1 MAGARKRA
9 FLLLRDGL
17 ALRQS
22 FQTKRLL
29 VLRGLSGTI
38 GERPGVRLW
47 FAHSSEVPIYRQLVT
62 QVVLAILCGDLK
74 PGDRLPSTRELAR
87 RFALHPNTVSAGYRQ
102 LEREG
107 WTERRRGSG
116 VYVRTNDAPSTPEQ
130 ILDQHIAG
138 FFRAVRELGL
148 PAASVRARVAEW
160 IAASPPDHF
169 VLIDPDVE
177 LRRILLAE
185 IGQITSFPVVGVSI
199 EDGGLPETLTAA
211 IPLCRPSKTKL
222 VRAALPAG
230 VELITLPIRSPN
242 ELLSSWLPA
251 PVESMI
257 GVVSHWPEFLETAR
271 TMLIAVGL
279 SSEVLVFRDAR
290 DPRWRRGLEQA
301 TAILCDAFT
310 ASQPRMPSKPLII
323 VSPVLAET
331 AAAELRGY
339 AQPMAL

>member
-1 MAGARKRA
+1 
-9 FLLLRDGL
+9 
-17 ALRQS
+17 
-22 FQTKRLL
+22 
-29 VLRGLSGTI
+29 
-38 GERPGVRLW
+38 VRLW

-62 QVVLAILCGDLK
+62 QVVLAILCGDLQ

-87 RFALHPNTVSAGYRQ
+87 RFALHPNTVGAGYRQ

-116 VYVRTNDAPSTPEQ
+116 VYVRANADTPSTPEQ
-130 ILDQHIAG
+130 VLDQHIAG

-148 PAASVRARVAEW
+148 PAAAVRARVAEW
-160 IAASPPDHF
+160 IAAPLPDHF

-185 IGQITSFPVVGVSI
+185 IGQITSFPVVGASI
-199 EDGGLPETLTAA
+199 EDCALSGRLAAA

-242 ELLSSWLPA
+242 AWLNPWLPA
-251 PVESMI
+251 PAASLI
-257 GVVSHWPEFLETAR
+257 GVVSHWPEFLTTAR
-271 TMLIAVGL
+271 TMLIAAGL
-279 SSEVLVFRDAR
+279 PAEILVFSDAR
-290 DPRWRRGLEQA
+290 EPRWRRGLEQA

-310 ASQPRMPSKPLII
+310 ATLPTLPAKPHRI
-323 VSPVLAET
+323 VFPLLAE
-331 AAAELRGY
+331 AARGELDGY
-339 AQPMAL
+339 SHRNAL

>member
-1 MAGARKRA
+1 VRA
-9 FLLLRDGL
+9 N
-17 ALRQS
+17 A
-22 FQTKRLL
+22 
-29 VLRGLSGTI
+29 
-38 GERPGVRLW
+38 
-47 FAHSSEVPIYRQLVT
+47 
-62 QVVLAILCGDLK
+62 
-74 PGDRLPSTRELAR
+74 
-87 RFALHPNTVSAGYRQ
+87 
-102 LEREG
+102 
-107 WTERRRGSG
+107 
-116 VYVRTNDAPSTPEQ
+116 DAPLTPEQ

-138 FFRAVRELGL
+138 FFRAVRELEL
-148 PAASVRARVAEW
+148 PAAAVRARVAEW
-160 IAASPPDHF
+160 IAAPAPDHF

-185 IGQITSFPVVGVSI
+185 IGQITNFPVVGVSI
-199 EDGGLPETLTAA
+199 EDCGFPETLVAA

-230 VELITLPIRSPN
+230 VELVTLPIRSPN

-279 SSEVLVFRDAR
+279 SPEMLVFRDAR

-310 ASQPRMPSKPLII
+310 ATQPRMPSRPPII

-331 AAAELRGY
+331 AAADLRGY
-339 AQPMAL
+339 AQSIAL

>member
-1 MAGARKRA
+1 
-9 FLLLRDGL
+9 
-17 ALRQS
+17 
-22 FQTKRLL
+22 
-29 VLRGLSGTI
+29 
-38 GERPGVRLW
+38 VRLW

-62 QVVLAILCGDLK
+62 QVVLAILCGDLR

-116 VYVRTNDAPSTPEQ
+116 VYVRANADAPSTPEQ

-148 PAASVRARVAEW
+148 PAEAVRARVAHW
-160 IAASPPDHF
+160 IAAPPPDHF

-185 IGQITSFPVVGVSI
+185 IGKMTSFPVIGASI
-199 EDGGLPETLTAA
+199 EDCALPETLAAA
-211 IPLCRPSKTKL
+211 IPLCRPSKTKV

-242 ELLSSWLPA
+242 AWLNPWLPA
-251 PVESMI
+251 PKASLI
-257 GVVSHWPEFLETAR
+257 GIVSHWPEFLATAR
-271 TMLIAVGL
+271 TMLTAAGL
-279 SSEVLVFRDAR
+279 PAEVLVFRDAR
-290 DPRWRRGLEQA
+290 ETRWQRGLEQA

-310 ASQPRMPSKPLII
+310 ATLPRLPAEPHLIVFPL
-323 VSPVLAET
+323 LAET
-331 AAAELRGY
+331 ARAELDGY
-339 AQPMAL
+339 SRHDAL

>member
-1 MAGARKRA
+1 
-9 FLLLRDGL
+9 
-17 ALRQS
+17 
-22 FQTKRLL
+22 
-29 VLRGLSGTI
+29 
-38 GERPGVRLW
+38 VRLW

-116 VYVRTNDAPSTPEQ
+116 VYVRANVDAPSTPEQ

-148 PAASVRARVAEW
+148 PAAAVRARVAEW
-160 IAASPPDHF
+160 IAAPPPDHF

-185 IGQITSFPVVGVSI
+185 IGQITNFPVTGVSI
-199 EDGGLPETLTAA
+199 EDCGLPETLAAA

-222 VRAALPAG
+222 VRAQLPAG

-242 ELLSSWLPA
+242 ELLRSWLPA

-279 SSEVLVFRDAR
+279 SSEMLVFRDAR

-310 ASQPRMPSKPLII
+310 ATQPRMPSKPLII

-339 AQPMAL
+339 TQPMAL